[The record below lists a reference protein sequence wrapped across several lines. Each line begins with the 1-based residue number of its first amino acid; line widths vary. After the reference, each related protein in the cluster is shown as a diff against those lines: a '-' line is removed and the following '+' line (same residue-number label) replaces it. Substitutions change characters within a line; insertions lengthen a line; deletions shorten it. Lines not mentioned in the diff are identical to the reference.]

1 MGSMLEVYIA
11 RGSEE
16 NIRRSI
22 VDGVDK
28 GLVESKLGIQV
39 PREAVDSYGNVH
51 LWGVPSG
58 GYAEKQWRSMKD
70 GDLLLIIPT
79 VRRGVA
85 EHCYVTVVVG
95 KYPMDGSNRDFEKA
109 LELSKLIWKPY
120 RRRQGFVS
128 EYPYLVFVNSRVRV
142 ESFEEIIKI
151 LNVENRKSITGYRG
165 SVVRVNP
172 RKINREALQKLVSKV
187 LTTPEK
193 SLLQELIE
201 ETYLE
206 LSAKHGWHPLNCYWY
221 SLKYNVCYGAPIF
234 LGGREVWGKEGL
246 FEELNRKLVKRG
258 YTDIT
263 WDYFRDI
270 MKSIEIQ
277 GIIWVN
283 WFIAPNGKVE
293 PHDITIMKPVFLRH

>member
-1 MGSMLEVYIA
+1 MLEVYIA

-22 VDGVDK
+22 IDGVDK

-128 EYPYLVFVNSRVRV
+128 EYPYLVFVNSRIRV

-151 LNVENRKSITGYRG
+151 LNVENRKTITGYRG

-206 LSAKHGWHPLNCYWY
+206 LSAKHGWRPLNCYWY

-234 LGGREVWGKEGL
+234 LGGREVWGMEGL

-263 WDYFRDI
+263 WGYFRDI

>member
-1 MGSMLEVYIA
+1 MEVYIA

-22 VDGVDK
+22 IDGVDK
-28 GLVESKLGIQV
+28 RLVESKLGIQI

-70 GDLLLIIPT
+70 GDMLLIIPT
-79 VRRGVA
+79 MRRGVA
-85 EHCYVTVVVG
+85 DHCYVTIVVG
-95 KYPMDGSNRDFEKA
+95 KYPTDGSNRDSEKA

-120 RRRQGFVS
+120 RRRQGVVS
-128 EYPYLVFVNSRVRV
+128 EYPYLVFVNSRVRA
-142 ESFEEIIKI
+142 ERFEEIIEV
-151 LNVENRKSITGYRG
+151 LNVKDLKSITGYRS
-165 SVVRVNP
+165 SVVRVDP
-172 RKINREALQKLVSKV
+172 RKINRETLQKLVSKI
-187 LTTPEK
+187 LATPEK

-206 LSAKHGWHPLNCYWY
+206 LSAKYGWHPVNCYWY

-246 FEELNRKLVKRG
+246 FEELNRKLARRG
-258 YTDIT
+258 YAGIT

-270 MKSIEIQ
+270 MRSIEVQ
-277 GIIWVN
+277 GVIWVN

-293 PHDITIMKPVFLRH
+293 PHDITIMKPTFTHHQ